1 MKYSIVI
8 PTYNNCEKYLKPCL
22 DSLFKWT
29 DMADVEL
36 IISANGC
43 TDGTYWY
50 LVGLRNQFDATGF
63 GKNLKIIWS
72 DPPLGFAKATNE
84 GIKVSTCQKVVLLN
98 NDTILLDQQ
107 KNFWLDLLNKPFA
120 DNPDCGITGNLLLHS
135 DITNSKFAVFFCAM
149 IDRKVFD
156 VIGYLDEDFAV
167 GSSEDI
173 DFCARAE
180 MAGFKIMESVQNT
193 FDGSQHV
200 SIFPI
205 YHKGEGTMHDLS
217 LVQNWDKIFHANT
230 LKLAKKHN
238 KEHYYYLLSNQYE
251 RAVFL
256 KGDPV
261 FLREAARYQWAAQNT
276 TGLNLLEIGCS
287 TGYGV
292 QFLPEGINYLGL
304 DYDPIIVGVAN
315 EQEWRLGASFE
326 QADVNTYELGQY
338 DTIIAFEIVEHV
350 DNGMEIVEKLKK
362 HCKTLLITVPYNEP
376 PGFWGHHHKLHGLNE
391 SHFPGFEFFY
401 SDEHGNVTT
410 EPKPI
415 SESNRCNILFCRWT
429 NA

>member
-8 PTYNNCEKYLKPCL
+8 PTYNNCDKYLKPCL

-43 TDGTYWY
+43 TDNTYWY
-50 LVGLRNQFDATGF
+50 LLSLRNQFDATGF
-63 GKNLKIIWS
+63 GKNLKIVWS
-72 DPPLGFAKATNE
+72 DKPLGFSRATNE
-84 GIKVSTCQKVVLLN
+84 GIKVAGGEYIVLLN
-98 NDTILLDQQ
+98 NDTVFLEQQ
-107 KNFWLDLLNKPFA
+107 KNDWLRLLSKCFDEDPQ
-120 DNPDCGITGNLLLHS
+120 CGISGNLLLHS
-135 DITNSKFAVFFCAM
+135 QATQSRFAVFFCAM
-149 IDRKVFD
+149 IKHEVFD
-156 VIGYLDEDFAV
+156 KIGLLNEEYGV
-167 GSSEDI
+167 GGSEDI
-173 DFCARAE
+173 EFCKEAE
-180 MAGFKIMESVQNT
+180 NAGYTIREAAENV
-193 FDGSQHV
+193 FDGTQHV
-200 SIFPI
+200 SIFPL
-205 YHKGEGTMHDLS
+205 YHKGEGTMYDPN
-217 LVQNWDKIFHANT
+217 LVHNWPAIFHTNT
-230 LKLAKKHN
+230 LRLAKKYN
-238 KEHYYYLLSNQYE
+238 MDYYRYLLSNEYE

-256 KGDPV
+256 KGDAV
-261 FLREAARYQWAAQNT
+261 FIREAARYQWAAKH
-276 TGLNLLEIGCS
+276 TGGFNVLEIGCS

-292 QFLPEGINYLGL
+292 QFLPENINYLGL
-304 DYDPIIVGVAN
+304 DYDPVIVNVAK
-315 EQEWRLGASFE
+315 EQEWRFGASFE

-350 DNGMEIVEKLKK
+350 DNGLEIVEKLKR

-410 EPKPI
+410 EPQPI
-415 SESNRCNILFCRWT
+415 SEGNRCNIMFCRWQ

>member
-8 PTYNNCEKYLKPCL
+8 PTYNNCDKYLKPCIE
-22 DSLFKWT
+22 SIFKWT

-43 TDGTYWY
+43 TDNTFWY
-50 LVGLRNQFDATGF
+50 LQSLRTQFDATGF
-63 GKNLKIIWS
+63 GRNLKIVWS
-72 DPPLGFAKATNE
+72 DKPLGFSKATNE
-84 GIKVSTCQKVVLLN
+84 GIKVATCEYIILLN
-98 NDTILLDQQ
+98 NDVVLLEQE
-107 KNFWLDLLNKPFA
+107 KNFWLQLLTKCFQEDPR
-120 DNPDCGITGNLLLHS
+120 CGIAGNLLLMS
-135 DITNSKFAVFFCAM
+135 DATKSRFAVFFCAM
-149 IDRKVFD
+149 IKREVFEK
-156 VIGYLDEDFAV
+156 IGLLNEEY
-167 GSSEDI
+167 GIGGSEDI
-173 DFCARAE
+173 EFCKEAE
-180 MAGFKIMESVQNT
+180 LVGYTIREAAENV
-193 FDGSQHV
+193 FDGTQHV
-200 SIFPI
+200 SIFPL
-205 YHKGEGTMHDLS
+205 YHKGEGTMYDPN
-217 LVQNWDKIFHANT
+217 LVQNWPAIFHKNS
-230 LKLAKKHN
+230 LKLAKKYN

-251 RAVFL
+251 RAIFL

-292 QFLPEGINYLGL
+292 QFLPEEISYLGL
-304 DYDPIIVGVAN
+304 DYDPIIVGVAK

-350 DNGMEIVEKLKK
+350 DNGLEIVEKLKK

-415 SESNRCNILFCRWT
+415 SESNRCNILFCRWE